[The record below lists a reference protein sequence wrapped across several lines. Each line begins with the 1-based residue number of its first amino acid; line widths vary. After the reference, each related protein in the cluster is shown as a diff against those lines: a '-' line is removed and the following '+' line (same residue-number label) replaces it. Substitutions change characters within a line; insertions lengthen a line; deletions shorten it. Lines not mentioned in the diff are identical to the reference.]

1 MTAQRV
7 EGLFM
12 EPSIRVLSSVIDAR
26 FGPALTTLEA
36 AIVAKAID
44 KRKREFA
51 TGRHLAK
58 QALAHFGVHHVE
70 LVNHQDRAPIWP
82 EPVYGSISHCDTR
95 AIVAVTPKHIGTVGI
110 DIEHRAELKRDLWK
124 TVFLASEIAELD
136 EFESSIRG
144 RMALV
149 LFSAKEALYKAQYPL
164 TQTYMGFH
172 ELEVRLTCTSSAQGQ
187 LTCIF
192 QNDVGPDHVRFA
204 KHQVVT
210 GSFHL
215 NAFETGEVVTGVHI
229 PPRK

>member
-1 MTAQRV
+1 MTAERV
-7 EGLFM
+7 EGLFT
-12 EPSIRVLSSVIDAR
+12 EPSIRVLSAVIDAR
-26 FGPALTTLEA
+26 FVPSLTSLEA

-44 KRKREFA
+44 KRRREFA

-70 LVNHQDRAPIWP
+70 LINHQDRAPIWP

-110 DIEHRAELKRDLWK
+110 DIEHRQELKRDLWK
-124 TVFLASEIAELD
+124 TVFLTSEIAELD
-136 EFESSIRG
+136 AFDASIRG

-172 ELEVRLTCTSSAQGQ
+172 ELEVRMICTSPTQGQ

-192 QNDVGPDHVRFA
+192 QNDVGPAHVRFA
-204 KHQVVT
+204 RHEVAT
-210 GSFHL
+210 GSFL
-215 NAFETGEVVTGVHI
+215 LQAFETGEVVTAVHI
-229 PPRK
+229 PSRK